1 MKKNKIITG
10 IDIGTTKIAV
20 IICEIENNENINI
33 IGFGHSTS
41 NGLRRGIVENID
53 ETSKSISQA
62 LKQAEDQAEIDIE
75 SAYVGI
81 TGAHVKGINCTGA
94 ITIANN
100 EYRDPAGEKISNK
113 NIKKV
118 LEHAQAI
125 NLSPDRKILHTLSK
139 EFKVDN
145 RPNIKNPE
153 GLSGHRLEANVHL
166 VTIARNIEK
175 DLETCLNRVGINF
188 DGFILEPLA
197 SAYSVLDLDERNLGT
212 ALIDIGGGTTDVI
225 VYYNNS
231 ILHTGA
237 VPLGGTNI
245 TNDIAHVIRCPL
257 DKAESIKC
265 EYGIA
270 KESLAL
276 DEKNISIIGKNGRN
290 DLEISQKDIAKII
303 EPRMKEIFIMAKN
316 EISNT
321 EHDDNLTFGIVV
333 TGGGSKL
340 KHIEDL
346 ASDIFQQDI
355 KLGQPHSINGI
366 NDIITNPR
374 YATTI
379 GLIKYA
385 LENENSFIENESI
398 NKNFTTTIKNN
409 LEKFI
414 NYLNIK

>member
-1 MKKNKIITG
+1 MKNENIITG
-10 IDIGTTKIAV
+10 IDIGTTKIVV
-20 IICEIENNENINI
+20 IIAEKNGDIINI
-33 IGFGHSTS
+33 LGIGKSSS
-41 NGLRRGIVENID
+41 NGLQKGIVINID
-53 ETSKSISQA
+53 ETVNSIETAILKAEKDSKI
-62 LKQAEDQAEIDIE
+62 KID

-81 TGAHVKGINCTGA
+81 TGENIKGINCSGA
-94 ITIANN
+94 ITISNSDYLN
-100 EYRDPAGEKISNK
+100 PAGDIIEKDDVL
-113 NIKKV
+113 KV
-118 LEHAQAI
+118 LDHSQAI

-197 SAYSVLDLDERNLGT
+197 SAYSVLDIDERNLGT
-212 ALIDIGGGTTDVI
+212 ALIDIGGGTTDII

-245 TNDIAHVIRCPL
+245 TNDIAHGIRCPL
-257 DKAESIKC
+257 DEAETIKC

-276 DEKNISIIGKNGRN
+276 DEKNISIIGKNGRS

-303 EPRMKEIFIMAKN
+303 EPRMKEIFILAKN

-321 EHDDNLTFGIVV
+321 EHDDNLTFGIVI

-346 ASDIFQQDI
+346 ASDIFQQEI

-385 LENENSFIENESI
+385 LENKKSFLEIETINESFIS
-398 NKNFTTTIKNN
+398 KIKNN
-409 LEKFI
+409 LEEFI